1 MKRALIKHARHGL
14 PLSLFLSPLLLLST
28 ADAQNRNFQA
38 RLAGFQEVPAI
49 STAAGG
55 TFRARIS
62 DDGAAIHYQ
71 LSYGDLEGDVSM
83 AHIHLGQ
90 RSVNGGIAAWLCS
103 NIGTP
108 GVQPCPPPPAT
119 ISGILMAADV
129 VGPAAQGIAAGE
141 FAELVRAMRAG
152 AAYVNVHTSLHPGG
166 EIRSQLSPGA
176 NE

>member
-1 MKRALIKHARHGL
+1 MKRTLVKHVL
-14 PLSLFLSPLLLLST
+14 PIPLLLSPLLLLSA

-38 RLAGFQEVPAI
+38 RLGGFQEVPAI
-49 STAAGG
+49 STGAGG

-62 DDGAAIHYQ
+62 NDGAAIHYQ
-71 LSYGDLEGDVSM
+71 LSYSALEGAVSM

-103 NIGTP
+103 NVGTP
-108 GVQPCPPPPAT
+108 GVQPCPAPPAT
-119 ISGILMAADV
+119 ISGILLAADV
-129 VGPAAQGIAAGE
+129 VGPAGQGIAEGE
-141 FAELVRAMRAG
+141 FDELVRAMRAG